1 MQVYQKLKK
10 LRQSLG
16 LRQVDMASGVVDVSF
31 YSRIERGEVKI
42 RAINLIELLQ
52 AQNVSLMSVMKDG
65 GVVDQSIDS
74 RQRHGLI
81 GEDRVPRAEGLV
93 GGD

>member
-31 YSRIERGEVKI
+31 YS
-42 RAINLIELLQ
+42 
-52 AQNVSLMSVMKDG
+52 
-65 GVVDQSIDS
+65 
-74 RQRHGLI
+74 
-81 GEDRVPRAEGLV
+81 
-93 GGD
+93 